1 MEDLPQEE
9 IIDLLNPEP
18 GSRIRDA
25 HNERKRPRAHTSSN
39 RLPRLAQGTGNFR
52 YTNNDFAGGGK
63 GGNAFGWRAEGTL
76 DDLVNG
82 GRARY
87 TEEQTALFLPDG
99 TFKEFLVE
107 NIFLRHIGGR

>member
-1 MEDLPQEE
+1 MFFEQGPCAALQ
-9 IIDLLNPEP
+9 
-18 GSRIRDA
+18 
-25 HNERKRPRAHTSSN
+25 
-39 RLPRLAQGTGNFR
+39 LPRLAQGTGNFR